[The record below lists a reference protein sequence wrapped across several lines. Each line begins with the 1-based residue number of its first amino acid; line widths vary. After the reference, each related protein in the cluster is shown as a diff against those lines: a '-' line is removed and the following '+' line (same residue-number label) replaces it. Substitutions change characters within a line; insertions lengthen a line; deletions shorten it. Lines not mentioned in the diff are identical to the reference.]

1 MSDKQFRNGVFFSSK
16 PKKSAIEQ
24 LQDQSVAAVAI
35 FDKTVKD
42 LELANTSCDVEV
54 ETRRIEVEKLNT
66 EISTIEGIKSNNTK
80 LITRINSIFKDE
92 D

>member
-1 MSDKQFRNGVFFSSK
+1 MEIFTSK

-24 LQDQSVAAVAI
+24 LKDQSVAAVAI

-42 LELANTSCDVEV
+42 LELANTSCEVEK
-54 ETRRIEVEKLNT
+54 ETRRIQVEKLNS
-66 EISTIEGIKSNNTK
+66 EISELDTVQSSNNK
-80 LITRINSIFKDE
+80 INSIFKDE